1 MKRKILLCGLGV
13 IGSNV
18 GYNLLAADSDL
29 ELSAVDFDTVESRNL
44 LAQTHSQQFIGQNK
58 TDAFM
63 AEVYMRT
70 GKMPKGSFIAGK
82 VTAKDEN
89 LFKGFDLVIDT
100 FDNYVSRDLVHKFS
114 KKANNPVVHMGFGFL
129 ADKPIGTV
137 LWCDAYQS
145 GKDDSNEIDVC
156 ELGQLTP
163 WLKGATAIMT
173 LNVLDFLNSGKRKNL
188 FINPDLSTK
197 VLS

>member
-1 MKRKILLCGLGV
+1 MEHKILLCGLGV

-18 GYNLLAADSDL
+18 GYNLLVADSDL

-44 LAQTHSQQFIGQNK
+44 LAQTHSQQFVGQNK

-70 GKMPKGSFIAGK
+70 GKMPKGNFIAAK
-82 VTAKDEN
+82 ITAKDEKI
-89 LFKGFDLVIDT
+89 FKGIDLVIDT
-100 FDNYVSRDLVHKFS
+100 FDNYASRDLVHSFC
-114 KKANNPVVHMGFGFL
+114 KKLGNPVVHLGFGFL
-129 ADKPIGTV
+129 DGKPVGTV
-137 LWCDAYQS
+137 LWNDAYQS
-145 GKDDSNEIDVC
+145 GNDESGEIDVC

-163 WLKGATAIMT
+163 WLKGATAIMA
-173 LNVLDFLNSGKRKNL
+173 LNVLDFLNSGKQKNL

-197 VLS
+197 VLF